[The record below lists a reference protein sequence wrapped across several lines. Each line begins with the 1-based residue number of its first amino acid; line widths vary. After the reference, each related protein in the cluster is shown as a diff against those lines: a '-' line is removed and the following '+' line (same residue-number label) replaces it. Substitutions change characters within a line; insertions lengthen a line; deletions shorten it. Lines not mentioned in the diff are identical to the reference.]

1 MKKSGVNCRL
11 FAVQKTINAAIMAA
25 RDVCLLYLN
34 AILDAEC
41 MSQGVCLPYSKAGC
55 IPAPAH
61 QIREGM
67 FVYHTKNHAMRNCL
81 PCAALP
87 ASTGHHTAMIAGHTV
102 QRC

>member
-1 MKKSGVNCRL
+1 MLRL
-11 FAVQKTINAAIMAA
+11 FALQKTIKAATMAA
-25 RDVCLLYLN
+25 RDVYLLYLN
-34 AILDAEC
+34 VMLDAEC
-41 MSQGVCLPYSKAGC
+41 MSQGVCLPYSKTGFV
-55 IPAPAH
+55 PAPAH

-67 FVYHTKNHAMRNCL
+67 FVCHTKNHAMWDCL